1 MKKLIIIFFVLLL
14 TACASPERAKYEE
27 FQRWR
32 SINQQQA
39 QSGALKWSSF
49 YSDAYYRMSQFS
61 PNPEKAL
68 AERMMAE
75 MIPIAR
81 KYEAGEMT
89 KQAFEDIQRLVLTKY
104 QSINQNNQQIQQQIN
119 DIQAQ
124 QLYQLGN
131 QIMQP
136 RNPTT
141 NCLTTRVGP
150 NTLSTNCN

>member
-1 MKKLIIIFFVLLL
+1 MKNLVISFFALLL
-14 TACASPERAKYEE
+14 TACLSPERARFEE

-32 SINQQQA
+32 SFNQQQA
-39 QSGALKWSSF
+39 QAGAISWTSF
-49 YSDAYYRMSQFS
+49 YTEAYYRMNSFS

-68 AERMMAE
+68 AERMVAE

-81 KYEAGEMT
+81 RYESGEMT

-124 QLYQLGN
+124 QLYQIGN
-131 QIMQP
+131 QILQP